1 MEVIMKNV
9 TFLLVTI
16 LFLAASSTFAQ
27 EKKKDNSGTNPIN
40 FTYDYRLYTEMQHF
54 ANDAGSQIRNIM
66 EFRAPLGRDMS
77 KFLGPEAG
85 FWQDLGSE
93 FAIRMRAYY
102 NSLTLTDTSS
112 APFGTNTVSGIG
124 DFDARL
130 IWLAHATNKW
140 GIAPALEVFF
150 NTSSPDV
157 LGGGSTVLA
166 PTIFFGF
173 FNIMGN
179 RSIFAPGF
187 QYHFNVDGNTVSRTV
202 IDLYFVWILSGGWN
216 WIIFNP
222 QPIFDHHNGTE
233 FAQIDFEWGFMIVPK
248 SGIAGY
254 IRPGIGV
261 GADRPFDYN
270 LEFAIK
276 FIWR

>member
-1 MEVIMKNV
+1 MRSIAY
-9 TFLLVTI
+9 LLVT
-16 LFLAASSTFAQ
+16 LLLLAASTTFAQ
-27 EKKKDNSGTNPIN
+27 EKKKDNTGTNPIN
-40 FTYDYRLYTEMQHF
+40 FTYDYRLYTELQDF
-54 ANDAGSQIRNIM
+54 KKDAGSQIRNVM

-77 KFLGPEAG
+77 KYLGKEAG
-85 FWQDLGSE
+85 FWRDLGSE
-93 FAIRMRAYY
+93 WALRFRAYY
-102 NSLTLTDTSS
+102 NHLTLNDTSS
-112 APFGTNTVSGIG
+112 DPAVSNSVSGIG
-124 DFDARL
+124 DMDARV

-140 GIAPALEVFF
+140 GVAPGLEAFF
-150 NTSSPDV
+150 NTASPDI
-157 LGGGSTVLA
+157 LGSGSTVLA
-166 PTIFFGF
+166 PTVFFGF
-173 FNIMGN
+173 FNILGN

-187 QYHFNVDGNTVSRTV
+187 QYHFDVSGEKVSRTV

-216 WIIFNP
+216 WIILNP
-222 QPIFDHHNGTE
+222 QPIFDHHNSTT
-233 FAQIDFEWGFMIVPK
+233 FAQVDFEWGFMIVPK

>member
-1 MEVIMKNV
+1 MKNV
-9 TFLLVTI
+9 TCLLVTI
-16 LFLAASSTFAQ
+16 LLLTASFTLAQ
-27 EKKKDNSGTNPIN
+27 KKKDNTGTNPIN

-54 ANDAGSQIRNIM
+54 KNDAGSQIRGIM

-187 QYHFNVDGNTVSRTV
+187 QYHFSVDGNTVSRTV

-222 QPIFDHHNGTE
+222 QPIIDHHNGTE

-248 SGIAGY
+248 SGISGY
-254 IRPGIGV
+254 IRPGLGV
-261 GADRPFDYN
+261 GADRPFNYN
-270 LEFAIK
+270 FEFAIK
-276 FIWR
+276 FVWR

>member
-1 MEVIMKNV
+1 MKNL
-9 TFLLVTI
+9 TFLLVTV

-77 KFLGPEAG
+77 KYLGKEAG
-85 FWQDLGSE
+85 FWRDLGSE
-93 FAIRMRAYY
+93 WAIRFRAYY
-102 NSLTLTDTSS
+102 NNLTLIDTTGSYNS
-112 APFGTNTVSGIG
+112 VSGIG

-130 IWLAHATNKW
+130 LWLAHATNKW
-140 GIAPALEVFF
+140 AIAPGLEAFF
-150 NTSSPDV
+150 NTSSPDI
-157 LGGGSTVLA
+157 LGGGSTILA
-166 PTIFFGF
+166 PVIFVGF
-173 FNIMGN
+173 FNILGD

-187 QYHFNVDGNTVSRTV
+187 QYQFSVSGNTVSRSI

-222 QPIFDHHNGTE
+222 QPIIDHHNGTE

-248 SGIAGY
+248 SGISGY
-254 IRPGIGV
+254 IRPGLGV
-261 GADRPFDYN
+261 GADRPFNYN
-270 LEFAIK
+270 FEFAIK
-276 FIWR
+276 FVWR